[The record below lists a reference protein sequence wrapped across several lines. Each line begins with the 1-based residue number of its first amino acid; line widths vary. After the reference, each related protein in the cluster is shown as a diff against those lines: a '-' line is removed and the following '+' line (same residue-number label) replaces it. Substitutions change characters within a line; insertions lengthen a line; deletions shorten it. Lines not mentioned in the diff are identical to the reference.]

1 MGFMRSRPSRI
12 QGFVTAAFIASLA
25 ALGGCTRLGPVPGTT
40 GVSAV
45 PAGRPDVTLQVG
57 GVPGYYLSDATQP
70 DAPQDVAL
78 AQVSGVLEPERWI
91 GVPGLLVGARIAGPS
106 EAGASPEPLLG
117 YRTYLDSDKRLAL
130 AGVGFGTYATGQS
143 GGADFTATRL
153 GAEGTLDVRLTPL
166 DDWLELHVSGGAGLT
181 SLDAEGHYC
190 VVPGKDFGVDC
201 DSEQTRLI
209 GAKAGGLF
217 PSLHLALALESMR
230 HFSLFFH
237 GLRLELTSATGT
249 SPVVLNGRQ
258 AGSRAFV
265 AGGFLLSASFGAA
278 R

>member
-25 ALGGCTRLGPVPGTT
+25 ALGGCTRLGPVPGAT

-130 AGVGFGTYATGQS
+130 AGVGFGTYATGRSQ
-143 GGADFTATRL
+143 GADFTATRL
-153 GAEGTLDVRLTPL
+153 GAEGILDVRLTPL
-166 DDWLELHVSGGAGLT
+166 NDWLELHASGGGGLT

-190 VVPGKDFGVDC
+190 IAQGERFGTDC
-201 DSEQTRLI
+201 DNARTTLI
-209 GAKAGGLF
+209 SAKAGGLY
-217 PSLHLALALESMR
+217 PSFHLALALESMR

-237 GLRLELTSATGT
+237 GLRLELTSAMGS
-249 SPVVLNGRQ
+249 SPVVLSGKQ
-258 AGSRAFV
+258 QGSRAFV
-265 AGGFLLSASFGAA
+265 AGGFLLSASFGAP